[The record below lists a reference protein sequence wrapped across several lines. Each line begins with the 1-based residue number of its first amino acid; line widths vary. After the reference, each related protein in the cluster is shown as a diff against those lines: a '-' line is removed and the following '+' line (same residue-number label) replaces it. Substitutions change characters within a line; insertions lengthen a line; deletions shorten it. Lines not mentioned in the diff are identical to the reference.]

1 MIEILKSVRLSKGS
15 KIALS
20 VWFILLMLVVIIF
33 LALRFMSKDRIDYA
47 DMIVDSE
54 ITRTKG
60 ECKATCSEATPINF
74 QKNGFF
80 EICKKQCMDTNT
92 LHTYRIN
99 LVFKNEVFKAQ
110 RFYGDIHI
118 AYIEWSKDI
127 EKLGNVASI
136 YQAAKDNGNL
146 EIVAPYQLQVGQN
159 IGIASY
165 STEFSTLLLQDYA
178 GRLIFLFGLCVMMW
192 FLYVPLRLYLAR
204 FNTTYPKQHIEQ
216 YALNSALSLR
226 DKLFLALSA
235 CIIIALFIFQFWLG
249 FPGYHLIS
257 DNYISVNLNTRNLA
271 PVLPSYVL
279 GILYFL
285 FGKHLYYMFLFNLVP
300 FYTGLLFL
308 VWGFYIRFRSL
319 FAIFLIFPV
328 FIGNIYFQNFLQLTS
343 FSLPMLLFCGYA
355 MVLFMLLVPLSA
367 RKTKIMWW
375 LIGIVFFCAILWRHN
390 AIFSVFPVSFVLVY
404 MWLCNRGI
412 NTKEFVK
419 KYINGVIACAILC
432 LCVVI
437 IVPRNLIFPRPALP
451 ANHVFLH
458 QIAGACVPA
467 DDSSCFKDEWYYP
480 HKTWSDVKELYKER
494 LLDADPF
501 NVGWGYHDKRPF
513 PSKQFDGLYTQ
524 WLKAIFKH
532 PIYFAQHELRF
543 LKAMW
548 FKKEVY
554 MFDSK
559 VLQEKTT
566 NPQFIYFASKF
577 RESER
582 SIVFTP
588 TQEKIYD
595 FLYEHRLLLNH
606 FWGVA
611 LSFGV
616 MILSLILWLVK
627 RDLRNSLLMFSFGV
641 GFAGFFSALFIVLFT
656 PLDDSRYMSPVL
668 PLGLLAI
675 IGFIAFMLDC
685 YKRVKV

>member
-20 VWFILLMLVVIIF
+20 VWFVLLMLVVIIF

-47 DMIVDSE
+47 DMIVESE
-54 ITRTKG
+54 ITRTIEK
-60 ECKATCSEATPINF
+60 CKAVCSEMAFINV
-74 QKNGFF
+74 KNAEFVNT
-80 EICKKQCMDTNT
+80 CQKQCEENRNET
-92 LHTYRIN
+92 HTYEIK
-99 LVFKNEVFKAQ
+99 LDFKSKIFRAHLTYGAIILNEV
-110 RFYGDIHI
+110 
-118 AYIEWSKDI
+118 EWSKDI
-127 EKLGNVASI
+127 ERLGGVVSI
-136 YQAAKDNGNL
+136 YQLSKDNGNL

-178 GRLIFLFGLCVMMW
+178 GRLIFLFGLCVMIW

-204 FNTTYPKQHIEQ
+204 FNTTHPKQHIEQ
-216 YALNSALSLR
+216 YALNSVLSLK

-249 FPGYHLIS
+249 FPGYHVIG
-257 DNYISVNLNTRNLA
+257 DIYRNIQLNTTNFA

-285 FGKHLYYMFLFNLVP
+285 FGKHLYYMFLFNLIP
-300 FYTGLLFL
+300 FYAGLLFL
-308 VWGFYIRFRSL
+308 VWGFYIRFRSI
-319 FAIFLIFPV
+319 FAILLLFPV
-328 FIGNIYFQNFLQLTS
+328 FIGNIYFQNFIQLTS

-375 LIGIVFFCAILWRHN
+375 LIGIVFFFAILWRHN

-480 HKTWSDVKELYKER
+480 EKTWNNVKELYAKYPR
-494 LLDADPF
+494 FADPF
-501 NVGWGYHDKRPF
+501 NVAHGTERTFAVG
-513 PSKQFDGLYTQ
+513 QLDGLHSQ
-524 WLKAIFKH
+524 WIKAIFKY
-532 PIYFAQHELRF
+532 PANFAQHEWRF
-543 LKAMW
+543 LQAMW
-548 FKKEVY
+548 IQNPGWIFNSRE
-554 MFDSK
+554 
-559 VLQEKTT
+559 LQEKPTH
-566 NPQFIYFASKF
+566 PSHVAAVSKF

-588 TQEKIYD
+588 MQEKIYD

-606 FWGVA
+606 FWSVA

-616 MILSLILWLVK
+616 MMLSLILWLVK

-656 PLDDSRYMSPVL
+656 PLDDSRYMSPIL

-675 IGFIAFMLDC
+675 IGFAAFILDY